1 MADQIDQETADRL
14 RKYIE
19 SIESYEDQKKEL
31 NAGIKEVFDEAKS
44 SGFDPK
50 IMKQIIR
57 IRKKDQNKLEE
68 EEFLIETYKKAI
80 GME

>member
-1 MADQIDQETADRL
+1 MADQIDQETAERL

-57 IRKKDQNKLEE
+57 IRKQDQNKLEE